1 MSNVIEIANF
11 RKKPDEPK
19 RWICDIAVFETETET
34 LGTILDANMEDEHMD
49 HGERFRALADRLDDL
64 SFILRQQ
71 AEQVSK
77 SENGEAIGT
86 AIVFESGNVR
96 VRVNDD
102 KLETKEQ
109 REWMRRRL
117 DDAKDVDMLREGQ
130 T

>member
-19 RWICDIAVFETETET
+19 RWICDIAVFETPTET
-34 LGTILDANMEDEHMD
+34 LGTILDANMDDEHLD

-96 VRVNDD
+96 VRINDD
-102 KLETKEQ
+102 KLETAEQ
-109 REWMRRRL
+109 REWMRRRF
-117 DDAKDVDMLREGQ
+117 DDAKDVDMLREDQ
-130 T
+130 K

>member
-11 RKKPDEPK
+11 RKKSDEPK
-19 RWICDIAVFETETET
+19 RWICDIAVYETRTETF
-34 LGTILDANMEDEHMD
+34 GTILDANMDDEHLD

-96 VRVNDD
+96 VRINDD
-102 KLETKEQ
+102 KVETAEQ
-109 REWMRRRL
+109 REWMRRRF
-117 DDAKDVDMLREGQ
+117 DDAKDVDILQ
-130 T
+130 D

>member
-19 RWICDIAVFETETET
+19 RWVCDIAVFETETET
-34 LGTILDANMEDEHMD
+34 LGTILDANMDDEHLD
-49 HGERFRALADRLDDL
+49 HGERFRALTDRLDDL

-96 VRVNDD
+96 VRINDD
-102 KLETKEQ
+102 KVETAEQ
-109 REWMRRRL
+109 REWMRRRF
-117 DDAKDVDMLREGQ
+117 DDAKDVDMLREDQ
-130 T
+130 K